1 MPYMGFPGGTS
12 GKRVVGSIPG
22 LRRSP
27 GGGYAT
33 QPSILTG
40 ESSWTEEPGRL

>member
-1 MPYMGFPGGTS
+1 MGFPGGTS
-12 GKRVVGSIPG
+12 GKRVVGSIPE